1 MLATY
6 APELRR
12 RRSVDVVFVDALFT
26 VIAGSFLHWH
36 THPGFNDRIVSS
48 FGAWGRAGALLAIS
62 GLVVGAVFTRPTNGR
77 LVSLGRRVAES
88 GGAPTP
94 ETGARIGVPQRRLVV
109 AERVS
114 FSLVLLAVVAMA
126 PARYP

>member
-48 FGAWGRAGALLAIS
+48 IGAWSRAGALLAIS
-62 GLVVGAVFTRPTNGR
+62 GLVVAAVFTRPTIGR
-77 LVSLGRRVAES
+77 LVSLGRRVPNRAAHQRPRRAHGSACHSAGSSSPS
-88 GGAPTP
+88 G
-94 ETGARIGVPQRRLVV
+94 
-109 AERVS
+109 
-114 FSLVLLAVVAMA
+114 
-126 PARYP
+126 